1 MTALEVFT
9 EYYPQLL
16 SSLPM
21 EDVNFT
27 ALLFQKNLFPGN
39 VKSKVRSRST
49 AQEGAE
55 YFLDTVIHPPLRGND
70 SEPFMKLLSVMESF
84 NSPSLQKLA
93 CTINQKLLKCRG
105 DADAGSKWYLC

>member
-1 MTALEVFT
+1 MTTLKVFT

-21 EDVNFT
+21 KDVNFT
-27 ALLFQKNLFPGN
+27 ALLFQRNLFPGN
-39 VKSKVRSRST
+39 VKAKVKSEST

-55 YFLDTVIHPPLRGND
+55 FFLDTVIDPPLRSND

-84 NSPSLQKLA
+84 NSPPLQKLA
-93 CTINQKLLKCRG
+93 HTINQKLTECGG
-105 DADAGSKWYLC
+105 DEAAGSK